1 MVQWGKHE
9 IQNKVCLSVPFLP
22 SGPQSMV
29 SLEHVDRAMKQP
41 LSPNRQ
47 WEQCHKQSFK
57 TSLYSDNYPR
67 AVAGVIYKALQIPGT
82 KVDIGSIKNKCT
94 KQKVIMACKRVGT
107 RFAHY
112 LKFFQFSGFLQT
124 LEKIL

>member
-1 MVQWGKHE
+1 
-9 IQNKVCLSVPFLP
+9 
-22 SGPQSMV
+22 MV

-41 LSPNRQ
+41 MSPNRQ

-67 AVAGVIYKALQIPGT
+67 AVAGVIYKALGIPGT
-82 KVDIGSIKNKCT
+82 EVDIGSIKNKCT

-112 LKFFQFSGFLQT
+112 LTFFQFSGFSTNPGKNIVNNL
-124 LEKIL
+124 

>member
-1 MVQWGKHE
+1 
-9 IQNKVCLSVPFLP
+9 
-22 SGPQSMV
+22 MV

-57 TSLYSDNYPR
+57 NSLYSDNYPR
-67 AVAGVIYKALQIPGT
+67 AVAGVIYKALGIPGT
-82 KVDIGSIKNKCT
+82 EVDIGSIKNKCT
-94 KQKVIMACKRVGT
+94 KQKVIMACQRVGT

-112 LKFFQFSGFLQT
+112 LTFFQFSGFLLT
-124 LEKIL
+124 AAHRAMFKLGGKF